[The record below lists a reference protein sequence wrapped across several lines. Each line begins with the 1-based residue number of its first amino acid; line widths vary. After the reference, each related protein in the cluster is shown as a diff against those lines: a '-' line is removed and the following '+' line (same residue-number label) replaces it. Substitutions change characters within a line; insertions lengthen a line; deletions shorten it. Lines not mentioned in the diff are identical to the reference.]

1 LKLLLR
7 VLWLLLGLL
16 YRLVVL
22 VLFER
27 WIPFPER
34 SSAEQPRPQTPRA
47 RAKQRREPRA
57 PTQRERQ
64 PRGQSALPAGRRA
77 QPLPI
82 FELRAGEPR
91 AELVAA
97 LESEHLAPHAHQ
109 AVERPRAQ
117 QQPGA
122 RPLRALLRDKRALAG
137 AIVLGEAFVR
147 RRPASK

>member
-1 LKLLLR
+1 LKFLLR

-34 SSAEQPRPQTPRA
+34 PPAEQSRPQTPRA
-47 RAKQRREPRA
+47 RTKQRREPRVQ
-57 PTQRERQ
+57 TQRERK
-64 PRGQSALPAGRRA
+64 PRA
-77 QPLPI
+77 QPGLAAGGRAPPPPI
-82 FELRAGEPR
+82 FELRGGEPR

-97 LESEHLAPHAHQ
+97 LESEHLALHAHQ
-109 AVERPRAQ
+109 AVERRRAQ

-137 AIVLGEAFVR
+137 AIVLGEAFAR
-147 RRPASK
+147 RRPAK